1 MSDISKKVIEKNVN
15 NEFSET
21 LTNSAEYGIISQR
34 DFFDKDISN
43 EKNLNTY
50 YVVHDGDFVYNPRI
64 SNYAPVGPIKRNTLG
79 RTGVM
84 SPLYYVFTTYNVDG
98 TYLEKYFSSTKWH
111 RFMEMNGD
119 TGARSDRFAIK
130 DKDFVQMPIPL
141 PRLDEQ
147 VKIARFLKDVEN
159 LITANQQSIKIKRK
173 RLYMAEERFEEDLI
187 DRLAG
192 RNGLKTEGWTYNDD
206 LSGSTSEKLY
216 DHWRDILNRNNRN
229 RLNGTPLTDAELGRL
244 RQEINNI
251 KTPYEAQLILTG
263 AGGIGSLPLQRDDG
277 TPLEIEIFY
286 GDEVAGGHSEYEI
299 VKQITFTDLP
309 SSLTSKRRIDIMM
322 LINGIPVAHIEEKD
336 ERLANQ
342 WDAFEQLKKYADSGM
357 YQGLFSF
364 VQIQFILSQH
374 SAHYFARPKDTESYN
389 PDFVF
394 GWRDD
399 NGKDITNAMDFLH
412 QTMGI
417 PALHRL
423 VTVNM
428 IPDESTNNLMVMRS
442 YQIQATRQILDRM
455 RVMEHNGLPEK
466 EGGYVWHTTGSGKTV
481 TSFKVAQLLANM
493 PRVEDVFFIVDRVD
507 LVNQTY
513 ENFKG
518 FAYKHMEKRIK
529 NVNSATLRREL
540 NNTHPANIYMISV
553 QGLDA
558 LVRDGNFKSDK
569 RMVILM
575 DEAHRSASG
584 DSVKR
589 IKDAFPKTTWFGF
602 TGTPN
607 FYSDESNDVKTTRD
621 VSTADVF
628 GKRLHQYTIKDAIG
642 DRNVLGFD
650 VSYMEPN
657 IEISDKNLT
666 EKDIEREVYSSAPY
680 REQVVEDIAKN
691 WDKNASGELKANV
704 REKNV
709 FHGMLAVS
717 GKQAV
722 VAYYKLFKK
731 HTNLRVAMSYSKN
744 DDNGFGDADLQ
755 SGLKQAMTDYS
766 EMYGTR
772 NFLDSDNPERDYLN
786 DITKRIA
793 HKKPYNRK
801 DDKERLDLV
810 IVSDQLL
817 TGFDSKYVNIIYMDK
832 LLKEGLLIQAMSR
845 TNRTINRNAKPY
857 GKVRFFRKGQLMEE
871 NVKNALIIYTKGGND
886 TLNEKKPT
894 KDPGWDLL
902 IDDGII
908 AGLKSDQIK
917 ELIPK
922 IDRLREISEDFTQNP
937 KSEKERQE
945 LILLGLDVSRKVQRL
960 IQQGYSLG
968 EDLRVVDLDGNETGE
983 TITLN
988 LASDNEFGALQA
1000 RIYDANDND
1009 GDGSIVDLTDIA
1021 IAIEQ
1026 YNEEVIDYDQLVDLL
1041 NSYIDEQ
1048 SQANRDA
1055 VEEHIM
1061 PMDEDGK
1068 EEIRDVLESIDNK
1081 DITEHLTT
1089 ETLKQERRK
1098 SRGLR
1103 TELKMYK
1110 WADEKGYNGRDVV
1123 DAYEYYIPGI
1133 ELTDNPKLGSKL
1145 DDIKK
1150 SSELSFLAAASFE
1163 KNLMEFFKT
1172 L

>member
-1 MSDISKKVIEKNVN
+1 MSLKS
-15 NEFSET
+15 NEFDVDFLANLINET
-21 LTNSAEYGIISQR
+21 NIWVES
-34 DFFDKDISN
+34 
-43 EKNLNTY
+43 
-50 YVVHDGDFVYNPRI
+50 
-64 SNYAPVGPIKRNTLG
+64 
-79 RTGVM
+79 TGVPQLTAPQLG
-84 SPLYYVFTTYNVDG
+84 SYNILYPNLEEQIKIGRLLKSLNNV
-98 TYLEKYFSSTKWH
+98 
-111 RFMEMNGD
+111 
-119 TGARSDRFAIK
+119 
-130 DKDFVQMPIPL
+130 
-141 PRLDEQ
+141 
-147 VKIARFLKDVEN
+147 
-159 LITANQQSIKIKRK
+159 ITANQQSIKIKRK

-206 LSGSTSEKLY
+206 LSDSTSEKLY

-229 RLNGTPLTDAELGRL
+229 RLNGTPLTDAEFGRL

-251 KTPYEAQLILTG
+251 NTPYEAQLILTG

-455 RVMEHNGLPEK
+455 RVMENNGLPEK

-518 FAYKHMEKRIK
+518 FAYKHMENRIK

-558 LVRDGNFKSDK
+558 LVRDGKFKSEK

-589 IKDAFPKTTWFGF
+589 IKSAFPKTTWFGF

-607 FYSDESNDVKTTRD
+607 FYSDEINDVKTTRD

-657 IEISDKNLT
+657 VQISNPEWN

-680 REQVVEDIAKN
+680 RQQVVEDIAKN

-731 HTNLRVAMSYSKN
+731 HTTLRVAMSYSKN
-744 DDNGFGDADLQ
+744 DDNGIGDADLQ
-755 SGLKQAMTDYS
+755 SDLKQAMTDYS

-886 TLNEKKPT
+886 TRTDEIVPNDKKL
-894 KDPGWDLL
+894 DVL
-902 IDDGII
+902 IDDGVL

-917 ELIPK
+917 DLIPML
-922 IDRLREISEDFTQNP
+922 DRLKELSGNDFSQTP
-937 KSEKERQE
+937 KSERE
-945 LILLGLDVSRKVQRL
+945 LEEFAKLANEVRGKVQRL
-960 IQQGYSLG
+960 VQQGYELG
-968 EDLRVVDLDGNETGE
+968 EELTVLDSQGNETDE
-983 TITLN
+983 KITLN
-988 LASDNEFGALQA
+988 LDSADEFGALQA
-1000 RIYDANDND
+1000 RLNDVNQKLPQKKQL
-1009 GDGSIVDLTDIA
+1009 DLTDIA

-1041 NSYIDEQ
+1041 NLYIDEE
-1048 SQANRDA
+1048 SKANRDA
-1055 VEEHIM
+1055 VEEHII

-1068 EEIRDVLESIDNK
+1068 EEIRDVLESIENK

-1123 DAYEYYIPGI
+1123 DVYEYYIPGI

-1150 SSELSFLAAASFE
+1150 SSDLGFLATALFE

>member
-1 MSDISKKVIEKNVN
+1 
-15 NEFSET
+15 
-21 LTNSAEYGIISQR
+21 
-34 DFFDKDISN
+34 
-43 EKNLNTY
+43 
-50 YVVHDGDFVYNPRI
+50 
-64 SNYAPVGPIKRNTLG
+64 
-79 RTGVM
+79 
-84 SPLYYVFTTYNVDG
+84 
-98 TYLEKYFSSTKWH
+98 
-111 RFMEMNGD
+111 
-119 TGARSDRFAIK
+119 
-130 DKDFVQMPIPL
+130 
-141 PRLDEQ
+141 
-147 VKIARFLKDVEN
+147 
-159 LITANQQSIKIKRK
+159 
-173 RLYMAEERFEEDLI
+173 MAEEKFEEALI

-192 RNGLKTEGWTYNDD
+192 RNGLKTEGWTYNDE
-206 LSGSTSEKLY
+206 LSGSTSEALY
-216 DHWRDILNRNNRN
+216 DHWRDILNRNNRA
-229 RLNGTPLTDAELGRL
+229 RLNGTPLTDAEFGRL
-244 RQEINNI
+244 RQELNNI

-263 AGGIGSLPLQRDDG
+263 AGGVGSLPLQRDDG
-277 TPLEIEIFY
+277 SQLELAIFY

-336 ERLANQ
+336 ELLADQ
-342 WDAFEQLKKYADSGM
+342 WNAFEQLKKYADSGM
-357 YQGLFSF
+357 YQGLFAF

-374 SAHYFARPKDTESYN
+374 SAHYFARPKDTASYN

-399 NGKDITNAMDFLH
+399 DGKDITNAMDFLH

-455 RVMEHNGLPEK
+455 RVMESNQFIER

-518 FAYKHMEKRIK
+518 FAYKHMESRIK
-529 NVNSATLRREL
+529 NVTSGILRREL
-540 NNTHPANIYMISV
+540 NGTHPANIYMISV

-558 LVRDGNFKSDK
+558 LVRDGKFTSNK

-584 DSVKR
+584 DSVQR
-589 IKDAFPKTTWFGF
+589 IKKAFPKTTWFGF

-607 FYSDESNDVKTTRD
+607 FYSDEANDVKTTRE

-628 GKRLHQYTIKDAIG
+628 GERLHQYTIKDAIG

-650 VSYMEPN
+650 ISYMEP
-657 IEISDKNLT
+657 EINVEDDNFTDEQL
-666 EKDIEREVYSSAPY
+666 EREIYASAPY
-680 REQVVEDIAKN
+680 RRQVVEDIARN
-691 WDKNASGELKANV
+691 WDRNASGELKANV

-722 VAYYKLFKK
+722 VAYYKLFKE

-744 DDNGFGDADLQ
+744 DDNGIGDADLQ
-755 SGLKQAMTDYS
+755 RDLKDAMTDYAK
-766 EMYGTR
+766 MYDTR

-793 HKKPYNRK
+793 HKKPYNRNDEK
-801 DDKERLDLV
+801 DRLDLV

-832 LLKEGLLIQAMSR
+832 LLREGLLIQAMSR

-857 GKVRFFRKGQLMEE
+857 GKVRFFRKGKLMEE
-871 NVKNALIIYTKGGND
+871 HVKNALIIYTKGGND
-886 TLNEKKPT
+886 TQEDAKES
-894 KDPGWDLL
+894 KDKNLDVL
-902 IDDGII
+902 IDDGIL

-917 ELIPK
+917 DLIPK
-922 IDRLREISEDFTQNP
+922 IERLKELSGDDFSQTP
-937 KSEKERQE
+937 RSEKEKEEFAWLANEVR
-945 LILLGLDVSRKVQRL
+945 SKVQRL
-960 IQQGYSLG
+960 VQQGYALG
-968 EDLRVVDLDGNETGE
+968 EELKIVDLDGNETGE
-983 TITLN
+983 VITLN
-988 LASDNEFGALQA
+988 LASNDDFGALQA
-1000 RIYDANDND
+1000 RLYDVNQQLPPKDQL
-1009 GDGSIVDLTDIA
+1009 DLTYIEVA
-1021 IAIEQ
+1021 IAK
-1026 YNEEVIDYDQLVDLL
+1026 YSEEVIDYDVLVDLL
-1041 NSYIDEQ
+1041 NNYMDELTQ
-1048 SQANRDA
+1048 ERRDA
-1055 VEEHIM
+1055 VEEHIT
-1061 PMDEDGK
+1061 PMDEDSK
-1068 EEIRDVLESIDNK
+1068 SEIRDVLDSIENK

-1098 SRGLR
+1098 SRGIR

-1110 WADEKGYNGRDVV
+1110 WADENGYNGKDVV
-1123 DAYEYYIPGI
+1123 DAYEFYRPKIA
-1133 ELTDNPKLGSKL
+1133 LNDNPQLSSKIT
-1145 DDIKK
+1145 DIKHA
-1150 SSELSFLAAASFE
+1150 SNLSFFAAARFE
-1163 KNLMEFFKT
+1163 EDLMKFYET